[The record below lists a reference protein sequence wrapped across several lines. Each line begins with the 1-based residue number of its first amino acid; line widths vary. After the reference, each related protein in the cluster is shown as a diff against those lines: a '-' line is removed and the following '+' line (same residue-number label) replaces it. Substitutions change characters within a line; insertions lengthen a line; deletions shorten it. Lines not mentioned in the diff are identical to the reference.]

1 MTIMTKADMRPM
13 RTSVTLTFNLF
24 FENDDGNNE
33 KDTSR
38 PQSRFT
44 DPPVDRL
51 VEALRLPGQFDES
64 RPRLCFHLQHRYV
77 SDSL

>member
-1 MTIMTKADMRPM
+1 MVKADMRPM

-24 FENDDGNNE
+24 FENDDE
-33 KDTSR
+33 KEILL
-38 PQSRFT
+38 PQSRFI

-51 VEALRLPGQFDES
+51 VDALRLPGQFDET

-77 SDSL
+77 SDGL